1 LQLRRKARCFKEQ
14 FMADDPRKNPN
25 EQSGSG
31 QSQKS
36 GQDYD
41 QRNKGQ
47 QGLLMAKTKRRMT
60 SNRAASVEPRNSY
73 HHGEEESGPSQAG
86 SSRFF

>member
-1 LQLRRKARCFKEQ
+1 
-14 FMADDPRKNPN
+14 MADDPRKNPN

-47 QGLLMAKTKRRMT
+47 QGQQDIPKKNPT
-60 SNRAASVEPRNSY
+60 
-73 HHGEEESGPSQAG
+73 HGEDEEKNDQQQGGQRRAS
-86 SSRFF
+86 